1 MAAFWSIKRTSS
13 PSNLPVS
20 LVELK
25 SHLRLSPSDTTHDD
39 QLTLLLEAAT
49 ERLEQDLDRQIMAA
63 TYRHTQFDWNKNDNT
78 NGAICLNRKAVTAV
92 TSVSYVDEDGNSV
105 TLDPS
110 DYIVDLVRYCVF
122 PAVDT
127 EWPTVHPNHPSA
139 VTVEYSAGY
148 GSEGSTVPRLLKQAI
163 LLCVGKWFF
172 DPAQEGSALHSQ
184 EVAYERIISLLGRA
198 TYP

>member
-20 LVELK
+20 LVEAK
-25 SHLRLSPSDTTHDD
+25 SHLRLSPTDTTHDD

-49 ERLEQDLDRQIMAA
+49 ERLEQDLDRQIITA
-63 TYRHTQFDWNKNDNT
+63 TYCLEALDWNKNDPRY
-78 NGAICLNRKAVTAV
+78 GEIKLYRKGITAV
-92 TSVSYVDEDGNSV
+92 TSVSYVDEDGNTV

-110 DYIVDLVRYCVF
+110 DYIVDLVRYCIF
-122 PAVDT
+122 PAVDK
-127 EWPTVHPNHPSA
+127 EWPTVHPNHPNA
-139 VTVEYSAGY
+139 VSVDFAAGY
-148 GSEGSTVPRLLKQAI
+148 GNEGSTVPRLLKQAI

-184 EVAYERIISLLGRA
+184 EIAYERIIALLGRA